1 MATEYRLATPLTA
14 RLLSVLVKE
23 GDEVTKG
30 QELAVLDDA
39 PIQVA
44 LTEAQMQLETARSR
58 LDLLEKSGPEPSFAG
73 AVVEAETELHAAEA
87 QHQRAQAEADEARV
101 TYGHKQ
107 TIAERSRRMYQLKA
121 MTKNQWE
128 EADVARKEAQAKYQ
142 SAQARLNESEVRVE
156 NAERLLE
163 YAKREHD
170 ANLQAARLDV
180 QHAEKKLE
188 FVRGRGADSHI
199 LAPRDGRIT
208 FVNKRIGEV
217 ADHNDVIVSVMEPAS
232 LWVEAYVDAEDLA
245 DLKEDMPAEVSFEG
259 VTDSHPG
266 RVVLVYPTTE
276 SGRKEIDI
284 PVGRRQVRT
293 PANLPEV
300 YQAVRIELE
309 GELPPDLLAKLLPET
324 TARVKIRRW

>member
-1 MATEYRLATPLTA
+1 
-14 RLLSVLVKE
+14 
-23 GDEVTKG
+23 
-30 QELAVLDDA
+30 
-39 PIQVA
+39 
-44 LTEAQMQLETARSR
+44 
-58 LDLLEKSGPEPSFAG
+58 
-73 AVVEAETELHAAEA
+73 
-87 QHQRAQAEADEARV
+87 
-101 TYGHKQ
+101 
-107 TIAERSRRMYQLKA
+107 
-121 MTKNQWE
+121 
-128 EADVARKEAQAKYQ
+128 
-142 SAQARLNESEVRVE
+142 
-156 NAERLLE
+156 
-163 YAKREHD
+163 
-170 ANLQAARLDV
+170 
-180 QHAEKKLE
+180 
-188 FVRGRGADSHI
+188 
-199 LAPRDGRIT
+199 
-208 FVNKRIGEV
+208 
-217 ADHNDVIVSVMEPAS
+217 MEPAS